1 MIANDVASLVL
12 RRAEDDNV
20 GLRADDQTWT
30 FREYVEEANARAHLL
45 LSHRSGRAPFHVG
58 VLLENVPD
66 YVFLLGAA
74 ALSGAAVV
82 GINPTRRGAELERD
96 IVHTECAVIV
106 TEQKLLPLLDGL
118 NTGVP
123 AEATYVVDSDE
134 WLSAVGAHRG
144 FGTPIV
150 EIDSSAPFL
159 LIFTSGTSGD
169 PKASIC
175 SHQRL
180 AGIAPLIVERR
191 TITSD
196 DTLYC
201 AMPLFHANG
210 LMSGWSAA
218 LAGGA
223 ALAIRR
229 KFSASEFLP
238 DVRRYGATLA
248 NYVGK
253 ALTYVL
259 ATPEAEDDADNS
271 LRFVY
276 GNEGSKLDLERFGE
290 RFGCEVSD
298 AYGSSEGG
306 VTIFPVPGMPERAL
320 GMGGTGTVIM
330 EPVSGRECARA
341 VFTPQG
347 ELGNSEDAV
356 GEIAR
361 IGDDL
366 DFEGYWNN
374 PDAEAEKTRDGVFW
388 TGDLG
393 YMDTDGFVY
402 FIGRD
407 ADWMRVDG
415 ENIAAVT
422 VESIMARYP
431 SAAMVSAY
439 AVPDVDVGDQVM
451 LAMQLVEG
459 ASFDPSDFWRFLG
472 EQADLGPKGVPKY
485 VRICPAIPVTASNK
499 VLTRVLRDKFWECA
513 DPVWTRDG
521 DRYRPLSDS
530 DIEELRAQLTARG
543 RLPLSE
549 QV

>member
-1 MIANDVASLVL
+1 MTVDDVASLVL
-12 RRAEDDNV
+12 QRADDDNV
-20 GLRADDQTWT
+20 GLRADNQTWT
-30 FREYVEEANARAHLL
+30 YREYVEEANARAHLL
-45 LSHRSGRAPFHVG
+45 LSHRPVQAPFHVG

-66 YVFLLGAA
+66 YAFLLGGA
-74 ALSGAAVV
+74 ALAGAAVV
-82 GINPTRRGAELERD
+82 GVNPTRRGAELERD
-96 IVHTECAVIV
+96 IVHTQCTVLI
-106 TEQKLLPLLDGL
+106 TEQKFLPLLNGL
-118 NTGVP
+118 ATGVP
-123 AEATYVVDSDE
+123 AEATYLADTDD
-134 WLSAVGAHRG
+134 WAAAVAVFRCLEPP
-144 FGTPIV
+144 TD
-150 EIDSSAPFL
+150 EIDASAPFL

-175 SHQRL
+175 SQRRL
-180 AGIAPLIVERR
+180 AGIAPLIAERR
-191 TITSD
+191 QITSG

-223 ALAIRR
+223 TLALRR

-238 DVRRYGATLA
+238 DVRLFGATLA

-259 ATPEAEDDADNS
+259 ATPEAADDADNP

-276 GNEGSKLDLERFGE
+276 GNEGSKLDLERFKK

-306 VTIFPVPGMPERAL
+306 VSIFRVPGMPERAL
-320 GMGGTGTVIM
+320 GRGEPGTAIIDP
-330 EPVSGRECARA
+330 ESGQECPRA
-341 VFTPQG
+341 EFTPQG
-347 ELGNSEDAV
+347 DLANPDEAV

-361 IGDDL
+361 VADDL

-374 PDAEAEKTRDGVFW
+374 PEAQEEKTRDGVFW

-393 YMDTDGFVY
+393 YMDADGFVY
-402 FIGRD
+402 FIGRN

-422 VESIMARYP
+422 VESIMARYA
-431 SAAMVSAY
+431 SAAVVSAY
-439 AVPDVDVGDQVM
+439 AVPDVDIGDQVM
-451 LAMQLVEG
+451 IAMQLVEG
-459 ASFDPSDFWRFLG
+459 ASFDPDAFEQFLS
-472 EQADLGPKGVPKY
+472 EQSGLGPKAVPRY
-485 VRICPAIPVTASNK
+485 VRISSELPVTASNK
-499 VLTRVLRDKFWECA
+499 IITRALRGEFWECS
-513 DPVWTRDG
+513 DPVWIRDG
-521 DRYRPLSDS
+521 NHYRPMSESDV
-530 DIEELRAQLTARG
+530 EELRARLTARG
-543 RLPLSE
+543 RLPLLA